1 MTEPTTFR
9 TKPSYQFFYSL
20 PVLLALAQIV
30 DIVIAPGRNKGLVL
44 VLILIVALLSVP
56 LAWTKV
62 VLDRDRLIL
71 QTPLRKPR
79 SVELRQLVQL
89 EESSR
94 RWHSLILRY
103 HPVDERGRMDRNSE
117 AFLHLPPLEDQPA
130 FEEQLRKS
138 VSFSL

>member
-1 MTEPTTFR
+1 MIKPTTCR

-30 DIVIAPGRNKGLVL
+30 DIILAPSRTKGLGL
-44 VLILIVALLSVP
+44 VLILIVALLTVP

-62 VLDRDRLIL
+62 TLDRDRLTL

-79 SVELRQLVQL
+79 SVELRQLVQM

-94 RWHSLILRY
+94 MWHSLILRY
-103 HPVDERGRMDRNSE
+103 HPLDKQGRMDRSTE
-117 AFLHLPPLEDQPA
+117 AFLTLPPLEDQLA
-130 FEEQLRKS
+130 LEERLRGGTPS
-138 VSFSL
+138 SH

>member
-1 MTEPTTFR
+1 MTDPTTFR
-9 TKPSYQFFYSL
+9 IKPSYQFFYSL

-30 DIVIAPGRNKGLVL
+30 DIMIALNRTKGLVL
-44 VLILIVALLSVP
+44 FLILIVALLSVP

-62 VLDRDRLIL
+62 VLDRDHLIV

-103 HPVDERGRMDRNSE
+103 HPIDEQGRMDRSTE
-117 AFLHLPPLEDQPA
+117 AFLSLPPLEDQLA
-130 FEEQLRKS
+130 LEKWLRRS
-138 VSFSL
+138 VSFPL

>member
-1 MTEPTTFR
+1 MTDPTTFR
-9 TKPSYQFFYSL
+9 IKPSYQFFYSL

-30 DIVIAPGRNKGLVL
+30 DIILSPGRSKGLVL
-44 VLILIVALLSVP
+44 VMILIVALLTVP
-56 LAWTKV
+56 LACTKV

-94 RWHSLILRY
+94 MWHSLILRY
-103 HPVDERGRMDRNSE
+103 NPLDKQGRMDRSTE
-117 AFLHLPPLEDQPA
+117 AFLSLPPLEDQLA
-130 FEEQLRKS
+130 LEERLRKS
-138 VSFSL
+138 VAFPL

>member
-1 MTEPTTFR
+1 VIEPTTFR
-9 TKPSYQFFYSL
+9 IKPSYQFFYSL

-30 DIVIAPGRNKGLVL
+30 DIILAPSRSKGLVL
-44 VLILIVALLSVP
+44 VLILIVALLTVP

-62 VLDRDRLIL
+62 RFERDRVTL
-71 QTPLRKPR
+71 QAPLRKPR

-103 HPVDERGRMDRNSE
+103 HPIDEQGRMDRSTE
-117 AFLHLPPLEDQPA
+117 AFLSLPPLEDQLA
-130 FEEQLRKS
+130 LEERLREGAGRP
-138 VSFSL
+138 L

>member
-9 TKPSYQFFYSL
+9 IKPSYQFFYSL

-30 DIVIAPGRNKGLVL
+30 DIILAPNRTKGLVL

-62 VLDRDRLIL
+62 VLDRDRLIV
-71 QTPLRKPR
+71 QAPLRKPR

-103 HPVDERGRMDRNSE
+103 HPIDEQGRMDRNTE
-117 AFLHLPPLEDQPA
+117 AFLSLPPLEDQVA
-130 FEEQLRKS
+130 LEERLRKS
-138 VSFSL
+138 VAFPL

>member
-9 TKPSYQFFYSL
+9 IKPSYQFFYSL
-20 PVLLALAQIV
+20 PVLLALAQVV
-30 DIVIAPGRNKGLVL
+30 DIILAPNRTKGLVL
-44 VLILIVALLSVP
+44 FLILIVALLSVP

-62 VLDRDRLIL
+62 VLDRDRLIV

-103 HPVDERGRMDRNSE
+103 HPVDGQGRMDRSTE
-117 AFLHLPPLEDQPA
+117 AFLSLPPLEDQVA
-130 FEEQLRKS
+130 LEERLRKG
-138 VSFSL
+138 VSFPL

>member
-1 MTEPTTFR
+1 MIEPTTFR

-30 DIVIAPGRNKGLVL
+30 DIILAPNRTKGLVL

-62 VLDRDRLIL
+62 VLDRNRLIV

-103 HPVDERGRMDRNSE
+103 HPTDEQDRMDRSSE
-117 AFLHLPPLEDQPA
+117 AFLSLPPLEDQLA
-130 FEEQLRKS
+130 LEERLRKS
-138 VSFSL
+138 VAFPL

>member
-1 MTEPTTFR
+1 M
-9 TKPSYQFFYSL
+9 
-20 PVLLALAQIV
+20 
-30 DIVIAPGRNKGLVL
+30 
-44 VLILIVALLSVP
+44 P

-62 VLDRDRLIL
+62 VFDRDRLIV

-103 HPVDERGRMDRNSE
+103 HPIDEQGRMDRSTE
-117 AFLHLPPLEDQPA
+117 AFLSLPPLEDQLA
-130 FEEQLRKS
+130 LEEWLRRS
-138 VSFSL
+138 VSFPL